1 MGKSGVGSLV
11 ALCALGLA
19 ATASTAPARAET
31 PAEKCTIEKGFAG
44 FIAQDFTLEGPAEG
58 ADVLAGAPVTL
69 SGKSPYGPP
78 LTFGV
83 ASSPSL
89 LSTPDIDGGLGSLQ
103 PGTSLYTFTS
113 TKATTATR
121 TIYWAASFTV
131 TLQACESALTFTTPA
146 RTLTV
151 VASLPTPEEARVK
164 KQEEAAAKAKQ
175 EEGAATGS
183 VSLDGTTINV
193 QSTHQASVK
202 LSCRGTATCRGKLTL
217 TARITI
223 GKGKRKQTKAA
234 TIGTASFSMKAS
246 KAATV
251 KLTLNGAGRAL
262 LTVARGH
269 LSSSLTILEDAPAP
283 AAALLHALGLPATTT
298 KKYAVRLVQ
307 QKPTSARK
315 TAS

>member
-1 MGKSGVGSLV
+1 MGKSSVGSLV
-11 ALCALGLA
+11 ALCALGW
-19 ATASTAPARAET
+19 ATTVATAPAQAET

-78 LTFGV
+78 LTFSV

-89 LSTPDIDGGLGSLQ
+89 LSSPDIDGGLGSLQ

-131 TLQACESALTFTTPA
+131 TLQNCEGPLTFTTPA

-151 VASLPTPEEARVK
+151 VASLPTPEEASVK
-164 KQEEAAAKAKQ
+164 KKEEAAAKAMQ
-175 EEGAATGS
+175 EAAAAGG

-193 QSTHQASVK
+193 QSTHRAAVK
-202 LSCRGTATCRGKLTL
+202 LICRGTATCRGKLTL

-223 GKGKRKQTKAA
+223 GKGRRKQTKAA
-234 TIGTASFSMKAS
+234 TIGTASFSIKAG

-251 KLTLNGAGRAL
+251 KLTLNGTGRAL
-262 LTVARGH
+262 LTAARGH